1 MSLFVDIISVAAGLT
16 SLAGVSLKDLLPRPG
31 NAPSDTVKIKKFLE
45 FLQGRDVLLAPID
58 DEIQAAVI
66 RSIEEIKQRTEQ
78 LSEDCIDEGVK
89 TILLKLRL
97 TMSEELRKL
106 HKIDATTPQGKYKM
120 YVSLQTLRFH
130 FARALSLF
138 CSAFDIDPKNTRL
151 EQFILQFSVRPR
163 K

>member
-1 MSLFVDIISVAAGLT
+1 MSLFVDIVSVVAGLA
-16 SLAGVSLKDLLPRPG
+16 SLAGVSLKDLRQQIPT
-31 NAPSDTVKIKKFLE
+31 AQSDAAEIRKFID

-66 RSIEEIKQRTEQ
+66 QSIEDIKQQTEY
-78 LSEDCIDEGVK
+78 LSAKCNDEGVK

-106 HKIDATTPQGKYKM
+106 HKIDATTSQGKYKM

-130 FARALSLF
+130 FSRALALF
-138 CSAFDIDPKNTRL
+138 CAAFDIKVDP
-151 EQFILQFSVRPR
+151 SVKTIIQRV
-163 K
+163 